1 MASDDLQLYLASVR
15 HQRDTPLVATLCPIL
30 LLVEHLDDGVFS
42 LLRNVSPPQN
52 ANDDVEQSL
61 PQSEITVE
69 GDLEQLDG
77 NSIRSNSLSVC

>member
-1 MASDDLQLYLASVR
+1 MYLG
-15 HQRDTPLVATLCPIL
+15 
-30 LLVEHLDDGVFS
+30 EGVFP
-42 LLRNVSPPQN
+42 LLRNVSPPSN

-61 PQSEITVE
+61 PQSGITVE